1 MMRANLPLALAAVL
15 ASLGGLALL
24 YMKWKRGHHAEAA
37 WRYAVGGGWMLL
49 LVGAIAWTLAAR
61 DMGLTVAVLL
71 VMIVVQLLIVERA
84 LPHLRG
90 PRKAERNRER
100 AAPSEPPRP
109 GRISR
114 AWARGLGSL
123 LLAPT
128 LSILACL
135 IYRAWTP
142 PPEINQAMG
151 AVAAASLVWCLV
163 LVVVLGVARPWR
175 AVASLTATGV
185 VGAALLFAPRALGA

>member
-1 MMRANLPLALAAVL
+1 MMQANPPLALIAVL

-24 YMKWKRGHHAEAA
+24 YMKWKRGHHAEGA
-37 WRYAVGGGWMLL
+37 WRHAVGGGWALL

-61 DMGLTVAVLL
+61 EMGLTVGVLAVM
-71 VMIVVQLLIVERA
+71 VAVQLLIVERA

-100 AAPSEPPRP
+100 AAPLEILRP
-109 GRISR
+109 GRVSR
-114 AWARGLGSL
+114 AWARSLGGL
-123 LLAPT
+123 LLAPA
-128 LSILACL
+128 LAMLACL
-135 IYRAWTP
+135 LYRAWAP

-151 AVAAASLVWCLV
+151 AVATGSLVWCVV

-175 AVASLTATGV
+175 AMAGLTAAGV
-185 VGAALLFAPRALGA
+185 VGAAILFAPRVLGA